1 MHDFRIVNESRR
13 DLLKGGA
20 ALTLA
25 LYLPSLG
32 ARAGDAPAGAPIGG
46 DFAPNAF
53 VHIGRDSS
61 VTVVS
66 KHLEMGQGTYT
77 GLATLVADE
86 LDADWSQVRV
96 EGAPADTKKYMNS
109 GFGMQGT
116 GGSSAIANSFEQYRQ
131 AGATARAML
140 VSAAAQ
146 QWGVAPADIRV
157 ERGVVRSGSREARF
171 GELAGAAARL
181 PVPDKVALKQAAQFT
196 LIGRPAARVD
206 AREKATG
213 TARYT
218 QDVQL
223 PGMLTAVVAR
233 APRFGAK
240 VRSVDST
247 KARAIPG
254 VVQVVQYET
263 PVMSGVAVL
272 AKGFWAARQGR
283 DALVVEWDDSGAM
296 KPGSAEIAADF
307 RKLVAGEGAV
317 VRNDGD
323 AAALKSAARRLEAV
337 YEVPYLAHAAMEPLN
352 CVVQL
357 GEASCEIWN
366 GEQFQTVDQMNVARM
381 LGLKP
386 EQVKINMLYAG
397 GSFGR
402 RANAYSDYVVEA
414 VAIAKAAGTKAPVKM
429 VWTREE
435 DMRGGFYRPM
445 YVHSLQAGL
454 DAHGKPVAWRHH
466 VVGQSIMDNPVMA
479 GMLKN
484 GIDETSVEGGA
495 TLPYAIPNLRVELT
509 SPKQAVP
516 VLWWRS
522 VGAAHN
528 AYATECFLD
537 EVAHAAKRDP
547 LELRRELLAKSPRHL
562 AVLELA
568 ASKAGW
574 GSKLP
579 AGHARGLAVAES
591 FNSYVAHV
599 VEVSSKGQGKD
610 KRFHIERV
618 TSAVDCG
625 VALNPNIIAMQVES
639 AVCFGLSAA
648 LLGQITLEA
657 GGVKESNFD
666 GYQVLR
672 MSGMPP
678 VDVHIVPSTEKPT
691 GIGEPGVPPIAPAL
705 CNALLALTGKPQRAL
720 PLSAHG
726 VEFS

>member
-1 MHDFRIVNESRR
+1 MQDFRIVNESRR
-13 DLLKGGA
+13 ELLKGGA

-32 ARAGDAPAGAPIGG
+32 GCASDASGG
-46 DFAPNAF
+46 ELAPNAF
-53 VHIGRDSS
+53 VRIGHDHS
-61 VTVVS
+61 VTVIS

-96 EGAPADTKKYMNS
+96 EGAPADTKKYMNTA
-109 GFGMQGT
+109 FGMQGT
-116 GGSSAIANSFEQYRQ
+116 GGSTATYNSYEQYRQ

-140 VSAAAQ
+140 VSAAAK
-146 QWGVAPADIRV
+146 QWGVAPGDIRV
-157 ERGVVRSGSREARF
+157 ERGVLKGGSHEARF
-171 GELAGAAARL
+171 GELVGAASKL
-181 PVPDKVALKQAAQFT
+181 PVPEKVELKAAAQFT
-196 LIGRPAARVD
+196 LIGKPAARVD
-206 AREKATG
+206 ALAKATG
-213 TARYT
+213 KAQYT

-240 VRSVDST
+240 VRSVDDS

-254 VVQVVQYET
+254 VVQVVRFET

-283 DALVVEWDDSGAM
+283 DALVIDWDDSAAVNQ
-296 KPGSAEIAADF
+296 GSAEISADYH
-307 RKLVAGEGAV
+307 KLAQGEGKV

-323 AAALKSAARRLEAV
+323 AAALKSAAHRLEAR

-357 GEASCEIWN
+357 GEGSCEIWN
-366 GEQFQTVDQMNVARM
+366 GEQFQTVDQMNVSRL
-381 LGLKP
+381 LGIKP
-386 EQVKINMLYAG
+386 EQVKLNMLFAG

-414 VAIAKAAGTKAPVKM
+414 VAIAKSAGTKVPVKL

-445 YVHSLQAGL
+445 YVHALQAGL
-454 DAHGKPVAWRHH
+454 DAHGMPVAWRHH

-479 GMLKN
+479 GMMKD

-495 TLPYAIPNLRVELT
+495 NLPYAIPNLRVELSST
-509 SPKQAVP
+509 KLAVP
-516 VLWWRS
+516 ILWWRS
-522 VGAAHN
+522 VGSSHN
-528 AYATECFLD
+528 AWATECFLD
-537 EVAHAAKRDP
+537 EVAHAAHRDP
-547 LELRRELLAKSPRHL
+547 LELRRALLAKSPRHL

-574 GSKLP
+574 GDKLP

-599 VEVSSKGQGKD
+599 VEISRKGPAKD
-610 KRFHIERV
+610 NRFHIERV

-625 VALNPNIIAMQVES
+625 VAVNPNIIAMQVES

-648 LLGQITLEA
+648 LLGKITLEA
-657 GGVKESNFD
+657 GAVQESNFN
-666 GYQVLR
+666 GYPVLR
-672 MSGMPP
+672 MNEMPT
-678 VDVHIVPSTEKPT
+678 VDVHIVPSTERPT

-705 CNALLALTGKPQRAL
+705 CNALFALTGQRQRSL

-726 VEFS
+726 IEFS

>member
-1 MHDFRIVNESRR
+1 
-13 DLLKGGA
+13 
-20 ALTLA
+20 
-25 LYLPSLG
+25 
-32 ARAGDAPAGAPIGG
+32 
-46 DFAPNAF
+46 
-53 VHIGRDSS
+53 
-61 VTVVS
+61 
-66 KHLEMGQGTYT
+66 
-77 GLATLVADE
+77 
-86 LDADWSQVRV
+86 
-96 EGAPADTKKYMNS
+96 
-109 GFGMQGT
+109 
-116 GGSSAIANSFEQYRQ
+116 
-131 AGATARAML
+131 
-140 VSAAAQ
+140 VSAAAK
-146 QWGVAPADIRV
+146 QWGVAAGDIRV
-157 ERGVVRSGSREARF
+157 ERGVVKGGSHEAHF
-171 GELAGAAARL
+171 GELVGAAAKL
-181 PVPDKVALKQAAQFT
+181 PVPDKVALKEAAQFT
-196 LIGRPAARVD
+196 LIGKPAARVD
-206 AREKATG
+206 ALEKATG
-213 TARYT
+213 KAKYT

-223 PGMLTAVVAR
+223 PGMLVAVVAR

-240 VRSVDST
+240 VKSVDDG
-247 KARAIPG
+247 KAKAIPG

-283 DALVVEWDDSGAM
+283 DALAIQWDDSAAVQL
-296 KPGSAEIAADF
+296 GSAEIAADF
-307 RKLVAGEGAV
+307 RKLAAGEGKVA
-317 VRNDGD
+317 RNDGD
-323 AAALKSAARRLEAV
+323 PAALKSAARRLEAR

-357 GEASCEIWN
+357 GEGSCEIWN
-366 GEQFQTVDQMNVARM
+366 GEQFQTVDQMNVARL

-386 EQVKINMLYAG
+386 EQVKLNMLYAG

-445 YVHSLQAGL
+445 YVHALQAGL

-479 GMLKN
+479 ASIKD

-495 TLPYAIPNLRVELT
+495 TLPYVIPNLRVELT
-509 SPKQAVP
+509 SPKPGVP

-537 EVAHAAKRDP
+537 EVAHAAHRDP

-568 ASKAGW
+568 AGKAGW
-574 GSKLP
+574 GTKLP

-599 VEVSSKGQGKD
+599 VEVSAKGEGKD
-610 KRFHIERV
+610 RRFHIERV

-625 VALNPNIIAMQVES
+625 VAVNPNIIAMQVES
-639 AVCFGLSAA
+639 AVCYGLSAA
-648 LLGQITLEA
+648 LLGQITIEA
-657 GGVKESNFD
+657 GAVKESNFNT
-666 GYQVLR
+666 YPVLR
-672 MSGMPP
+672 MAGMPP

-691 GIGEPGVPPIAPAL
+691 GIGEPGLPPIAPAL
-705 CNALLALTGKPQRAL
+705 CNALFALTGQPQRAL
-720 PLSAHG
+720 PLAAHG

>member
-1 MHDFRIVNESRR
+1 MEDFRIVNASRR

-32 ARAGDAPAGAPIGG
+32 GCASEGAGGEL
-46 DFAPNAF
+46 APNAF
-53 VHIGRDSS
+53 VRI
-61 VTVVS
+61 
-66 KHLEMGQGTYT
+66 GQGTYT
-77 GLATLVADE
+77 GLATLVAEE

-109 GFGMQGT
+109 AFGMQGT

-140 VSAAAQ
+140 VSAAAK
-146 QWGVAPADIRV
+146 QWGIAAGDIRV
-157 ERGVVRSGSREARF
+157 ERGVLKSGSHEARF
-171 GELAGAAARL
+171 GELAGAASRL
-181 PVPDKVALKQAAQFT
+181 PVPANVTLKDVAQFT
-196 LIGRPAARVD
+196 LIGKPAARVD
-206 AREKATG
+206 ALAKATG
-213 TARYT
+213 KAQFT

-223 PGMLTAVVAR
+223 PGMLVAVVAR
-233 APRFGAK
+233 APRFGAR
-240 VRSVDST
+240 VRSVDDS
-247 KARAIPG
+247 KAKAIPG
-254 VVQVVQYET
+254 VVQVVKYET

-283 DALVVEWDDSGAM
+283 DALVIDWDDSAAL
-296 KPGSAEIAADF
+296 KQGSAEIAADY
-307 RKLVAGEGAV
+307 RKLSAGEGKVA
-317 VRNDGD
+317 RNDGD
-323 AAALKSAARRLEAV
+323 AAALKSAAHRLEAR
-337 YEVPYLAHAAMEPLN
+337 YEVPYLAHAPMEPLN

-357 GEASCEIWN
+357 GEGSCEIWN
-366 GEQFQTVDQMNVARM
+366 GEQFQTVDQMNVSRL

-386 EQVKINMLYAG
+386 EQVKLNMLYAG

-402 RANAYSDYVVEA
+402 RANAWSDYIVEA
-414 VAIAKAAGTKAPVKM
+414 VAIARAAGTKSPVKM

-445 YVHSLQAGL
+445 YVHALQAGL
-454 DAHGKPVAWRHH
+454 DGHNKPVAWRQH
-466 VVGQSIMDNPVMA
+466 VVGQSIMDNPFMA
-479 GMLKN
+479 AMIKDGV
-484 GIDETSVEGGA
+484 DPTSVEGGA

-509 SPKQAVP
+509 SPKPGVP
-516 VLWWRS
+516 ILWWRS

-537 EVAHAAKRDP
+537 EVAHAAHRDP
-547 LELRRELLAKSPRHL
+547 LEFRRELLAKSPRHL

-574 GSKLP
+574 GTKLP

-591 FNSYVAHV
+591 FGSYVAHV
-599 VEVSSKGQGKD
+599 VEVSRKGKPQGTGET
-610 KRFHIERV
+610 FHIERV

-648 LLGQITLEA
+648 LMGQITLEA
-657 GGVKESNFD
+657 GAVKESNFD
-666 GYQVLR
+666 AYPVLR

-678 VDVHIVPSTEKPT
+678 VDVHIVPSAEKPT

-705 CNALLALTGKPQRAL
+705 CNALFALTGQPQRSL